1 MIQKLIAV
9 CFLGIALI
17 LLNFS
22 QLQNAA
28 KVHNQYN
35 DCQYINI
42 TNQEKVLGPEDSAF
56 YDEDTLI
63 SSYGNIYEIFFEKK
77 DLKTVSKG
85 GFVLIQGIKSGNIKA
100 YTMEI
105 RNYPQN
111 VFLIPLGIYIRDD
124 MLYAINHSF
133 YSGGGDRVEV
143 FKIVKVLNQKHNLEK
158 KQQENLNQEDG
169 ESEQEFMFV
178 LQFVSYTLL
187 PKRFNGITNNLVV
200 VENTRFF
207 ITDSFPYS
215 LPIKGVNRESF
226 IQTAVT
232 YFYYIF
238 QIKNNHVWDCQ
249 IIQEGE
255 AQCHPFENSKSVL
268 NNGIST
274 DNDGIFLVADTILK
288 TVRVYKFN
296 ETEQVLDLKQT
307 IHLGISVDNI
317 NYIQS
322 SNSFLATGTTKM
334 LDTLLLP
341 FNIKKVEN
349 NKESTPDVKF
359 GSEIFEIKLNP
370 LTKVYE
376 AISILKSD
384 EVIVGASGAQMSS
397 NREFLFVNSFADK
410 SLSICKK
417 ASI

>member
-1 MIQKLIAV
+1 MIKKLITL
-9 CFLGIALI
+9 CLLGSALI
-17 LLNFS
+17 LFNQV
-22 QLQNAA
+22 QLQNVD

-35 DCQYINI
+35 DCHYINS
-42 TNQEKVLGPEDSAF
+42 TNQEKTMGPEDSAF

-85 GFVLIQGIKSGNIKA
+85 GFVLIQGIKTGNIKS

-124 MLYAINHSF
+124 ILYAINHSF

-143 FKIVKVLNQKHNLEK
+143 FKIVKALNQKHNK
-158 KQQENLNQEDG
+158 NQHGNLNNEDG
-169 ESEQEFMFV
+169 ESEQEHMFV
-178 LQFVSYTLL
+178 LQFISYTLL

-200 VENTRFF
+200 IENTRFF
-207 ITDSFPYS
+207 ITDSFPQS
-215 LPIKGVNRESF
+215 FPMKGVNYQSF
-226 IQTAVT
+226 LQNAIN

-255 AQCHPFENSKSVL
+255 AQCRPFENTKSVL

-274 DNDGIFLVADTILK
+274 DNNGVFVVADTMLK
-288 TVRVYKFN
+288 TVRVYQFN
-296 ETEQVLDLKQT
+296 ESEQSLDLKQT
-307 IHLGISVDNI
+307 IKLGISVDNV

-322 SNSFLATGTTKM
+322 SNSFLATGTTNM
-334 LDTLLLP
+334 VDTLLLP
-341 FNIKKVEN
+341 FKIKKVEN
-349 NKESTPDVKF
+349 NKESTPAVKF

-370 LTKVYE
+370 LTNLYE
-376 AISILKSD
+376 AKSILKSD

-397 NREFLFVNSFADK
+397 NRELLFVNSFADK
-410 SLSICKK
+410 SLAICKK
-417 ASI
+417 ARL